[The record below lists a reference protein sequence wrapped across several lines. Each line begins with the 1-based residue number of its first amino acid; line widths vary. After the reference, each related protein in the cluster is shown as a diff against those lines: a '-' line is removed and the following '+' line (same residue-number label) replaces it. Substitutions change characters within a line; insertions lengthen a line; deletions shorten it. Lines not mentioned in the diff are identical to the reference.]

1 MHPGIKPSTL
11 ITFLCDGIAAV
22 GLNRHL
28 HTAATCLG
36 HDEMSAPL
44 SHPLAGTGSKS
55 QRLTK
60 LLVQLQPLVAH
71 SACCK
76 RGFLA
81 WLGLAF
87 GLA

>member
-11 ITFLCDGIAAV
+11 ITFLCDGIAA

-28 HTAATCLG
+28 RTAATCLG
-36 HDEMSAPL
+36 HDESAPL

-71 SACCK
+71 SACCQ
-76 RGFLA
+76 
-81 WLGLAF
+81 
-87 GLA
+87 